1 MQQIG
6 EKTIRKG
13 GDMCRNAMLAYQSK
27 INEAFINNGEKDLK
41 IGLSLTITPGAGA
54 GNFKLKADISFIT
67 QKITDSFTDNV
78 DEVQGDLFDQGTGD
92 LKKCPLRPEDMIFA
106 SFCNDKC
113 PLRSEVVSHGSV
125 DEDGAPWTYTRSCS
139 TWADDDKKEHI
150 EKMLEWE
157 PGVYSDVIDSGEG
170 FKFYDPTAAEP
181 KPAKVYPMKAKKYKV
196 AGE

>member
-13 GDMCRNAMLAYQSK
+13 GEMCRNAMLAYQSK
-27 INEAFINNGEKDLK
+27 INEAFTNNGEKDLK

-78 DEVQGDLFDQGTGD
+78 DEIQMDLFEFNRGTGD
-92 LKKCPLRPEDMIFA
+92 LKNCPLRPDDLIFA
-106 SFCNDKC
+106 SFCNNSC
-113 PLRSEVVSHGSV
+113 PLRSEFVSHGSV
-125 DEDGAPWTYTRSCS
+125 DEDGAVWTYTRSCS

-150 EKMLEWE
+150 GKMLEWE
-157 PGVYSDVIDSGEG
+157 PAVQAPE
-170 FKFYDPTAAEP
+170 T
-181 KPAKVYPMKAKKYKV
+181 AKVYPMKTKKYKV